1 MRPQFLLHLPLRC
14 QAGHIGLGLPGL
26 GFGFLEF
33 GSWERCWG
41 SVAGRSI
48 LSLISRAEGLV
59 STYLA
64 KPALKRLLGTW
75 SLSLPPAGVMGGPAG
90 GPTGVPAGGHAGS
103 CGERRRRLASAG
115 GEGSPR
121 LTQNRMDRVGCQ
133 TSSFSMESSV
143 PSKSGAAR
151 TAASKACLR
160 NQFDNSTASFL
171 FSRTGSKTFVLAW
184 VSSSRHLVVRRV
196 LYLRNAAGTT

>member
-1 MRPQFLLHLPLRC
+1 MLHFPLRC
-14 QAGHIGLGLPGL
+14 QAGHIGLGLPGF
-26 GFGFLEF
+26 GFGFLEL
-33 GSWERCWG
+33 GSWARCWG

-59 STYLA
+59 FTYLA
-64 KPALKRLLGTW
+64 KPALKRLLANW
-75 SLSLPPAGVMGGPAG
+75 SFSLPPAGVVGGPAG
-90 GPTGVPAGGHAGS
+90 GPGAGVPAGGHAGS
-103 CGERRRRLASAG
+103 CGLRRRRLASAG

-121 LTQNRMDRVGCQ
+121 LTQNRMDKVGCH

-171 FSRTGSKTFVLAW
+171 FSRTGSITFVLAW